1 MLPAAL
7 IRALDVLRFRKL
19 VMNLIKE
26 IKAKLQKYP
35 HAKYESTSDSISVFP
50 TSNNGFT
57 VGLTVNQN
65 SYTVSFDG
73 WHEDFESREE
83 ALNCFSFGLS
93 SDCRIKEYR
102 RGNFAYK
109 WIVESK
115 ENGEW
120 VEDSETGLFLFP
132 FWLKKEVRYLQNDL
146 TGVERDAGKPDI

>member
-1 MLPAAL
+1 
-7 IRALDVLRFRKL
+7 
-19 VMNLIKE
+19 MNLIEE

-35 HAKYESTSDSISVFP
+35 HAKYESTANSISVFP

-73 WHEDFESREE
+73 WHEDFESGEE
-83 ALNCFSFGLS
+83 ALDCFAFGLS
-93 SDCRIKEYR
+93 SECRLKEYR

-109 WIVESK
+109 WTVESK

-120 VEDSETGLFLFP
+120 VEDGTTGLLLFP
-132 FWLKKEVRYLQNDL
+132 FWMSKEVRYLQNDL
-146 TGVERDAGKPDI
+146 IGAGRSTSNGAI